1 MEAMTNND
9 HKLTPEE
16 KWERATLANNFIF
29 YKVMRY
35 HPEACKYLIEMLLGI
50 KIQKM
55 EMHGEETIEHDYDSH
70 GIRLDVY
77 VKDSEHIYD
86 VEMQMSNTN
95 DLPERSRYY
104 QGLMDLDNLKSGQ
117 KYKELKTSHVIF
129 ICMEDIFKNG
139 LPVNTFENI
148 CLEDMTTKLNDRALK
163 HFFIAPACAKMLKD
177 KNARDFF
184 NFLISNKSAT
194 DYTNNLKNYVADAK
208 HNSQW
213 RFSYMTWE
221 RQRTYD
227 LDTGREEGRNEKAV
241 EDAVLLIKKYNVEP
255 KTAAADLNAPL
266 EKVIEAL
273 KAREISETVNL

>member
-1 MEAMTNND
+1 
-9 HKLTPEE
+9 
-16 KWERATLANNFIF
+16 
-29 YKVMRY
+29 
-35 HPEACKYLIEMLLGI
+35 
-50 KIQKM
+50 
-55 EMHGEETIEHDYDSH
+55 MHNEETIEHDYDSH

-86 VEMQMSNTN
+86 VEMQMTNTN

-117 KYKELKTSHVIF
+117 KYKDLKTSHVIF
-129 ICMEDIFKNG
+129 ICMEDIFKND

-148 CLEDMTTKLNDRALK
+148 CLEDMTTKMNDRALK

-177 KNARDFF
+177 KNAKDFF

-227 LDTGREEGRNEKAV
+227 KEEGIEIGRNEKAM
-241 EDAVLLIKKYNVEP
+241 EAAERLIKMNLGTVEQIA
-255 KTAAADLNAPL
+255 TAVNIPL
-266 EKVIEAL
+266 EKVLEL
-273 KAREISETVNL
+273 QKNISVKV